1 MYTFSRL
8 VYTFSL
14 FLIKNLEFYYIDNI
28 FTILQIT
35 DGGCLKDCCEIEQDL
50 IVPEKI
56 KKETLE
62 RIKMG
67 VE

>member
-1 MYTFSRL
+1 MINVFS
-8 VYTFSL
+8 
-14 FLIKNLEFYYIDNI
+14 
-28 FTILQIT
+28 ILQVT
-35 DGGCLKDCCEIEQDL
+35 DGGCLKNCCEIEQDL